1 MWIMHTPSSW
11 RWLSSRSGSGFHE
24 AVTGTLFLGSMSSAA
39 SHDHLPVK
47 PGEYLGDG
55 KYLVDAVLGVGGM
68 GVVVQATHAHLKQ
81 KVAIKF
87 MLPKA
92 LENEEAVQ
100 RFLLEARSA
109 AALKSEHVARVLDV
123 GTLES
128 GAPYIVME
136 FLQGITLDHYLEQG
150 NTLSIEEAVE
160 YTVHACEAVAEAH
173 SHKIAHR
180 DIKLSNLFL
189 TVANDKRPMVKV
201 IDFGLSKTLGTDSKK
216 LTRDF
221 SLMGT
226 PAYMSPEQLKAQ
238 GDVDERTDIWSLGV
252 CLYELLTARV
262 PFEAAS
268 VAEVCANVLNKPP
281 VPPTTYRDIPDGL
294 VAVID
299 RCLSKDPNSRYSTV
313 AELAAALDPYLPAN
327 ATGAAERIHR
337 VQSEH
342 VTAPRFASQPIT
354 DPLAIGRGTVSTWGG
369 DGLGELVQPR
379 HGMRGWIALF
389 AVASLVAIGL
399 IAFAVIKRAEL
410 RAAAAA
416 PPEPPSAIPSV
427 TASAPGSA
435 QSAAP
440 PALATAEPASVT
452 STPAV
457 ASPHPKPKG
466 AANAPRSAPASGT
479 SKTAPK
485 PPASVNRDKL
495 LENR

>member
-1 MWIMHTPSSW
+1 
-11 RWLSSRSGSGFHE
+11 
-24 AVTGTLFLGSMSSAA
+24 MSSAA

-47 PGEYLGDG
+47 PGEYLADG
-55 KYLVDAVLGVGGM
+55 KYLVDAVIGVGGM
-68 GVVVQATHAHLKQ
+68 GVVVQATHAHLAQ

-123 GTLES
+123 GTLET

-226 PAYMSPEQLKAQ
+226 PAYMSPEQLKAK

-294 VAVID
+294 VAVIN
-299 RCLSKDPNSRYSTV
+299 RCLQKDPNQRFATI

-327 ATGAAERIHR
+327 ATGSAERIHR

-342 VTAPRFASQPIT
+342 VTAPRFVSQPIA
-354 DPLAIGRGTVSTWGG
+354 DPSAIGRGTVSTWGG

-379 HGMRGWIALF
+379 QSMRGWIALF
-389 AVASLVAIGL
+389 AVAALVAIGL

-416 PPEPPSAIPSV
+416 APPDPPSAIPSTV
-427 TASAPGSA
+427 ASAPPVAPPVVST
-435 QSAAP
+435 AAP
-440 PALATAEPASVT
+440 EPPPVAT
-452 STPAV
+452 V
-457 ASPHPKPKG
+457 AAAHGKPKG
-466 AANAPRSAPASGT
+466 SAPRSAPAANGGSGGGGVT
-479 SKTAPK
+479 KAAPK
-485 PPASVNRDKL
+485 PAASVNRDKL